1 MSTCYT
7 LHNTCYILHS
17 YIFSHLHLH
26 ATFYILH
33 ATLCTLTHLHM
44 TRFTFHVGDVVSLT
58 SENSEIPLFLLNA
71 AWRVRIWM
79 VFCVAGLVV
88 FGFVCPSQTCPS
100 MDAALS
106 FMVTATAYNCVYSR
120 SIAHW
125 TTAISMKTNTHSTR
139 DAIN

>member
-44 TRFTFHVGDVVSLT
+44 KRFTFHVGDVVSFT
-58 SENSEIPLFLLNA
+58 SEHHKISYFLSDSHP
-71 AWRVRIWM
+71 RVQISKW
-79 VFCVAGLVV
+79 FCSAGLDV
-88 FGFVCPSQTCPS
+88 FARVCLNLCRAR
-100 MDAALS
+100 MDDALS
-106 FMVTATAYNCVYSR
+106 FIITQLWEFELITV
-120 SIAHW
+120 SIRGQLH
-125 TTAISMKTNTHSTR
+125 IGR
-139 DAIN
+139 LQ